1 MCFDRQDEFGR
12 PPTGFN
18 VEIDFIERRAL
29 AGVDVLRPGIT
40 GWAQINGRDNVDLES
55 KLLLDME
62 YLDHQSFRFDVEIIL
77 RTIIYVVVSRG
88 ISH

>member
-1 MCFDRQDEFGR
+1 M
-12 PPTGFN
+12 
-18 VEIDFIERRAL
+18 

-62 YLDHQSFRFDVEIIL
+62 YLDRQSFRFDVEIML